1 MPAQKPKTVDDYIA
15 AFPAEAHPKF
25 EELRALIKGAIP
37 GIEER
42 IWYNVPFY
50 FYRGE
55 LIGLSVHRAHISFGY
70 GSGVLAEE
78 DRKALEAKGYKTG
91 KGTFQI
97 GFDQALPVATIKKVI
112 KTKAKLNDAKSAGK

>member
-1 MPAQKPKTVDDYIA
+1 MSKPKTVDDYIA
-15 AFPAEAHPKF
+15 GFPDDAHAKF
-25 EELRALIKGAIP
+25 EELRVLIRSAIAE
-37 GIEER
+37 IEER

-50 FYRGE
+50 WYRGE
-55 LIGLSVHRAHISFGY
+55 LIGLSVHKNHISFGY

-97 GFDQALPVATIKKVI
+97 GFDQALPVSAIRKI
-112 KTKAKLNDAKSAGK
+112 MQTKAKMNEAKGAGK